1 MLSNIEGR
9 VWLFGD
15 NIDTDLIVKG
25 EYLNVPMEEI
35 KKHVFEPIRP
45 EFARE
50 VMPGDVVVAGQYLGC
65 GSSREVAPGSI
76 KSLGVSAIVAES
88 YGRIFF
94 RNSIAMGL
102 PAVSC
107 PGVGKLFKDKDRI
120 KVDFVHKQ
128 ITNVTTGETVPFQPL
143 PDEMLK
149 VLEIGG
155 IEPLLRQ
162 MAKSHSIGNQSSEM
176 HP

>member
-9 VWLFGD
+9 VWHFGD

-25 EYLNVPMEEI
+25 EYLNVPMEEL

-45 EFARE
+45 EFAKE
-50 VMPGDVVVAGQYLGC
+50 VMPGDVIVAGQYLGC

-76 KSLGVSAIVAES
+76 KSLGVSAIIAES

-94 RNSIAMGL
+94 RNAVAMGL

-107 PGVGKLFKDKDRI
+107 PGIGKIFKDNDRI
-120 KVDFVHKQ
+120 KVDFSNRQ
-128 ITNVTTGETVPFQPL
+128 ITNLTTGETISFQPL

-162 MAKSHSIGNQSSEM
+162 IAKSRSLGRQNSSIQ
-176 HP
+176 P

>member
-35 KKHVFEPIRP
+35 KKHVFETLRP
-45 EFARE
+45 QFARE
-50 VMPGDVVVAGQYLGC
+50 VKPGDVIVAGRYLGC
-65 GSSREVAPGSI
+65 GSSREVAPGSL
-76 KSLGVSAIVAES
+76 KALGVSAIIAES
-88 YGRIFF
+88 YGRIFY
-94 RNSIAMGL
+94 RNAIAMGL
-102 PAVSC
+102 PVLSC
-107 PGVGKLFKDKDRI
+107 RGLGTLFEDDDRI
-120 KVDFVHKQ
+120 RVDFSNMQ
-128 ITNVTTGETVPFQPL
+128 ITNLTTGKTINFQPL

-162 MAKSHSIGNQSSEM
+162 IAESRPAGN
-176 HP
+176 